1 RHPARDGGIASR
13 DLSDLLPVDDRDLTG
28 TSALHGRSGWG
39 GAAGRRGRG
48 GTLDRIGAAW
58 GRRASVNGVDGVTM
72 PGDLR
77 PRLAAVLRVA
87 ALGIL
92 LACPRQATGPVYPD
106 AQVYEVPAD
115 FAGEWIGEVG
125 GNTGLLRIDLLG
137 PSRYRGVFRGEGIV
151 AEYVLAMDQRTAP
164 ARDG

>member
-1 RHPARDGGIASR
+1 
-13 DLSDLLPVDDRDLTG
+13 
-28 TSALHGRSGWG
+28 
-39 GAAGRRGRG
+39 
-48 GTLDRIGAAW
+48 
-58 GRRASVNGVDGVTM
+58 M

-125 GNTGLLRIDLLG
+125 GNTGLLRIDLLW

-164 ARDG
+164 ARDGEPRPANLVTFTWQDGRGGRGHGWLLINREDSALTGSYGEGDEAAGLGEWTFIRLE